1 MEIRLKGTN
10 VSHEIVVKDTNVL
23 IEFDAT
29 EREWI
34 KDENGKAIRSI
45 NDISDE
51 ALNMFTT
58 VTEDLIY
65 YRQKEYDSSNLII
78 QLFDKLSEGRKDML
92 LDQLRADY
100 EKG

>member
-1 MEIRLKGTN
+1 MEIK
-10 VSHEIVVKDTNVL
+10 VDSSSFSYDVIVKDTNVL

-34 KDENGKAIRSI
+34 KDENGKAIRCT

-51 ALNMFTT
+51 ALNMFTA

-78 QLFDKLSEGRKDML
+78 QLFDKLSEGRRSML

-100 EKG
+100 ED